1 VSIAVRD
8 LVVAYPGFE
17 LRVPSL
23 DIGGAAVTTIVGP
36 NGAGKT
42 TLLKSVAGLL
52 AARRGAIRVDGCDL
66 AALPSAERA
75 RRLAFVPQEHGSAFN
90 FAIRDF
96 VLMGRTAYVP
106 LFSTPAEAD
115 LEAAREALDYVGLAR
130 YADRPYTQL
139 SSGERRLAL
148 IARALAQRSDVL
160 VLDEPTTFLD
170 PRHETEVLEL
180 VRRLAVEKR
189 KTVLVTLHNL
199 DMAVRYSD
207 ALVFLKGGRI
217 VAAGPPAAI
226 LTEELLERVYEIR
239 MDILDHRGRTF
250 VVKVGS

>member
-1 VSIAVRD
+1 MSIAVRD

-17 LRVPSL
+17 LRIPVL
-23 DIGGAAVTTIVGP
+23 DVGGAAVTTIVGP

-42 TLLKSVAGLL
+42 TP
-52 AARRGAIRVDGCDL
+52 RGAVRVDGSDL
-66 AALPSAERA
+66 SALPSAERA

-106 LFSTPAEAD
+106 LFSTPSEAD
-115 LEAAREALDYVGLAR
+115 IDAAREALDYVGLAR

-207 ALVFLKGGRI
+207 ALVFLKAGRI
-217 VAAGPPAAI
+217 VAAGPPAEV
-226 LTEELLERVYEIR
+226 LTEKLLESVYEIR
-239 MDILDHRGRTF
+239 MDILEHRGLTF